1 MFDLYNQDKPE
12 LTEEEIKLKDK
23 ILETVEEYLYADI
36 RYTDSEVA
44 KKLYKI
50 VGDQYDI

>member
-1 MFDLYNQDKPE
+1 MFDSNNQGKNE
-12 LTEEEIKLKDK
+12 LTENESKLKDK

-50 VGDQYDI
+50 VGDHYDI